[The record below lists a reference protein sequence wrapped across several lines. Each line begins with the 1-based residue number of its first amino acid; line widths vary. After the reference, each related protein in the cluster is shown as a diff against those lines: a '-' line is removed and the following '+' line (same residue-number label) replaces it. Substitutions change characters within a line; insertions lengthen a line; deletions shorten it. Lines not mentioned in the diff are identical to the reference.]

1 MLSCVAVQVFMQ
13 TGFALEDPEV
23 FNNVLPWNMVT
34 QETKE
39 GIRNTPRNS
48 VKLLQEKVDKI
59 MAHGHC
65 LFSVCFV
72 ILYLHALAS

>member
-1 MLSCVAVQVFMQ
+1 MAVQVFMQ

-48 VKLLQEKVDKI
+48 VKLLQEKVSKI
-59 MAHGHC
+59 MASNNC
-65 LFSVCFV
+65 LLSVHFV
-72 ILYLHALAS
+72 LLS

>member
-1 MLSCVAVQVFMQ
+1 MLKCLAVQVFMQ

-48 VKLLQEKVDKI
+48 VKLLQEKVSEI
-59 MAHGHC
+59 MASNNC
-65 LFSVCFV
+65 LLSVHFV
-72 ILYLHALAS
+72 LLY

>member
-1 MLSCVAVQVFMQ
+1 VAVQVFMQ

-48 VKLLQEKVDKI
+48 VKLLQEKVSNNN
-59 MAHGHC
+59 C
-65 LFSVCFV
+65 LLSVHFV
-72 ILYLHALAS
+72 LLY

>member
-1 MLSCVAVQVFMQ
+1 MQ

-39 GIRNTPRNS
+39 GIRDVPRNS
-48 VKLLQEKVDKI
+48 AKLLQEKVRTFFNRRARKYSI
-59 MAHGHC
+59 A
-65 LFSVCFV
+65 
-72 ILYLHALAS
+72 

>member
-1 MLSCVAVQVFMQ
+1 MAVQVFMQ

-48 VKLLQEKVDKI
+48 VKLLQEKVNAI
-59 MAHGHC
+59 MASSC
-65 LFSVCFV
+65 LLSVCFV
-72 ILYLHALAS
+72 LLY